1 MALAYF
7 FPKARLIRRISA
19 VSNSMKRIE
28 FDGNLTSELA
38 AAFLAR
44 STGLVALSDRNATSI
59 QTSNTNAYVSYI
71 IQTFC

>member
-38 AAFLAR
+38 AALLAR

-59 QTSNTNAYVSYI
+59 QTSNTNAYVSNL